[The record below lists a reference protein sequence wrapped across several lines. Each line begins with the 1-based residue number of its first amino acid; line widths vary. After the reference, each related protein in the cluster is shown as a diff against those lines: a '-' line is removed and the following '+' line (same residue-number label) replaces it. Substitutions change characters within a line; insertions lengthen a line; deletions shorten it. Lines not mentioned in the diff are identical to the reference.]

1 MCRDTYSYVGRG
13 LCLNGETTWER
24 NLEPILPRLRLH
36 MYIKLLLRR
45 FVFLHRKRTVLVCTS
60 KRSSVQSTLIDFL
73 MFRYKTTKYLIVASG
88 CSSRLWVPGLVAAV
102 RGTMICDDPIW
113 FAMIRDDPRWSAMI
127 RDDQQWSVMISY
139 DPWWSAMIY
148 YDPWW
153 SEMIRDHPQNRKLN
167 QKVGET
173 CISQRLLYH
182 RLPKHL

>member
-102 RGTMICDDPIW
+102 RGTMIRDDQLWSVMISNDPW
-113 FAMIRDDPRWSAMI
+113 WSAMIRDDPRSSSKPKTQSKSWRNLHITATF
-127 RDDQQWSVMISY
+127 ISST
-139 DPWWSAMIY
+139 P
-148 YDPWW
+148 
-153 SEMIRDHPQNRKLN
+153 
-167 QKVGET
+167 ET
-173 CISQRLLYH
+173 SLGLTRNDLEPRVCT
-182 RLPKHL
+182 